1 MSSHPEAVVICL
13 RATARQITTIF
24 IRHPTK
30 KRSRN
35 SPPLQPGNFRP
46 FPIPLHQTFGRKKP
60 RCRSL
65 ANRDHTHMQP
75 SYKMVG
81 NCHAA
86 IAWHFPTIPAHL
98 HANKRS
104 KNAAPPQPSA
114 SRQNVKWERSPS
126 QSAIDVRHPIRPPA
140 PIEVRRTLNT
150 SAQQPKYHAAMST
163 PDKVFPAARQTH
175 PAVE

>member
-13 RATARQITTIF
+13 RATARQITTIS

-46 FPIPLHQTFGRKKP
+46 FPIPLRQTFGRKKP

-65 ANRDHTHMQP
+65 ANCDHSHMPP

-104 KNAAPPQPSA
+104 KFTALLQPSA
-114 SRQNVKWERSPS
+114 SRQAPNGSDHHPDPPLTQGPDTTARAYRSSAYIEYLGPTAEASRSNVNSGQGIPRG
-126 QSAIDVRHPIRPPA
+126 
-140 PIEVRRTLNT
+140 
-150 SAQQPKYHAAMST
+150 T
-163 PDKVFPAARQTH
+163 PNASSS
-175 PAVE
+175 